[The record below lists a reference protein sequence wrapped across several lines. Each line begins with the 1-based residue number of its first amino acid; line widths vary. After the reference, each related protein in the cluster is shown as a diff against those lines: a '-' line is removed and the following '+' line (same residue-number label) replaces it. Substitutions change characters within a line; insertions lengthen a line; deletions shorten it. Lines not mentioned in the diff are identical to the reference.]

1 MQIDVKP
8 QEFVDYIM
16 FIALL
21 NLSEENNDNFI
32 LNKNKKWKKMV
43 NLLKNYHKGDL
54 LKTYMDSSGDKKSK
68 FNIAKKIFYN
78 GDSSEPLY
86 FKITQ

>member
-1 MQIDVKP
+1 
-8 QEFVDYIM
+8 
-16 FIALL
+16 
-21 NLSEENNDNFI
+21 
-32 LNKNKKWKKMV
+32 MV